1 MPQSCHAVL
10 ATAITICSV
19 VPVMGSSLPL
29 NQTERAS
36 NVTKVEEINPYT
48 HFAYI
53 PEGADVSS
61 IRFEGAKAVKVATQR
76 KSTTDVRY
84 CEAVMQGDPGGS
96 MYCPYTQFQAP
107 STAWRVTYSY
117 HGQAMASDEFG
128 NGNFTF
134 SVYLHPSELSPTVRE
149 NLSGHRVSK
158 ADAASFFDL
167 RTSRD
172 PVRRVVI
179 NETASTFCEG
189 RFVDGLWMNTD
200 AQCEDRVSYMTITTP
215 STYITVS
222 VNPALARAGENAS
235 Q

>member
-1 MPQSCHAVL
+1 MPQSCHAL
-10 ATAITICSV
+10 FATAITICFV
-19 VPVMGSSLPL
+19 VPVMGSSVSSNETQRP
-29 NQTERAS
+29 S
-36 NVTKVEEINPYT
+36 NVTRVEAVNPFT
-48 HFAYI
+48 RFAYI

-61 IRFEGAKAVKVATQR
+61 IRFEGAKTVKVATQK

-84 CEAVMQGDPGGS
+84 CEEAMQRDPGGS
-96 MYCPYTQFQAP
+96 MYCHSAQFQAP
-107 STAWRVTYSY
+107 MTAWQVTYSY
-117 HGQAMASDEFG
+117 QGQPMASEEFG

-134 SVYLHPSELSPTVRE
+134 SVYLHPSELSPTARE

-158 ADAASFFDL
+158 ADAASLFDL

-200 AQCEDRVSYMTITTP
+200 AQCEDSVSYTTIVAP

-222 VNPALARAGENAS
+222 VYPALARAGEHAS
-235 Q
+235 R